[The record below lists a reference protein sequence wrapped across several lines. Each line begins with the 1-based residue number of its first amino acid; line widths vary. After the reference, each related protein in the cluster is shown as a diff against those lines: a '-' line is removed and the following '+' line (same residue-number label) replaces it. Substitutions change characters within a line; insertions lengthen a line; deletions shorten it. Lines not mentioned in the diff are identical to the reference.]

1 MFNNIESGVLI
12 VLYEEPDV
20 SHTSYTLTQRLNP
33 PIQIGI
39 QDYEPT
45 FENVRDATEE
55 HIVRGLVR
63 GKRLKGA
70 DGIYFSDIKL
80 TSKGEQAAIQE
91 RKRRAELEKAL
102 PEITKQA
109 NAVIAEMKRFEEK
122 K

>member
-1 MFNNIESGVLI
+1 MFNNIESGILI

-20 SHTSYTLTQRLNP
+20 SHTSYTLTQKLNP

-39 QDYEPT
+39 QDYEAT

-55 HIVRGLVR
+55 HIVRRLVR
-63 GKRLKGA
+63 VKRHKGA

-80 TSKGEQAAIQE
+80 TSKGEQAAIRE
-91 RKRRAELEKAL
+91 RKRRAELEKL
-102 PEITKQA
+102 VPEISKQA
-109 NAVIAEMKRFEEK
+109 NADIADMKRFKEK